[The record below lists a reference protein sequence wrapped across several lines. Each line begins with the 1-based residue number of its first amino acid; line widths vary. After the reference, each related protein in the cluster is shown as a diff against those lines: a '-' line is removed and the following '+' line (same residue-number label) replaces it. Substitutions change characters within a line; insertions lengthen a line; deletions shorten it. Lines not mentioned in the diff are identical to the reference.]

1 MANTDGQI
9 AEKQNA
15 KKQIAKEQNA
25 KKQISK
31 NKIPDEQI
39 PQDFLIARKKAKRN
53 KRIKTAIVAGIA
65 VIIIA
70 GAGLAFGLQENSEQ
84 EKPTTQSYT
93 QTVEKGTLA
102 LTIEGSGTL
111 AAKSTT
117 SENASVSGSVKKIYV
132 EEGDKVSKGD
142 TLFTMT
148 SSTLNKELNSAA
160 KSKSSAYSSYAKAEA
175 ALAKAKKSLKKA
187 KSGSASSTSAKSSK
201 SANSAKSTAA
211 AKNSGATKN
220 VSSSTATNSTSTA
233 TQTAQEA
240 VTKAQ
245 ENLAQAKATYK
256 EACSAYTDAANAM
269 DDLTISAST
278 SGKVSAVNI
287 ETGDSIEANS
297 TDAAVEIINTDTMTL
312 SMNVSEYDIANIK
325 RGQSAT
331 INITA
336 LDKNVKASVKSV
348 SLTANSSTDS
358 STAYYPVTLVIKN
371 PTAKM
376 LTGMNATATI
386 TYKQYKNYLLVPTS
400 AISTMGNTSTVT
412 TQAQDG
418 STTQVEVQ
426 VIAESDDT
434 SAVQS
439 DALCEG
445 NSIVVNYQVNT
456 DDSDTSDA
464 SGADQSA
471 AGSGQGFG
479 AMGGQQG
486 FSPNGGNAGSGNGG
500 GGSMPSPPDGGG
512 AGNGGSSAGG
522 GASNNSSAGNN
533 SAGGGTGNNAN
544 SSNGA
549 ASTNSNQ

>member
-15 KKQIAKEQNA
+15 KKQIAEKQNA
-25 KKQISK
+25 KKQIAKEQDAKEQNPK

-53 KRIKTAIVAGIA
+53 KRIKAAIIAGIA
-65 VIIIA
+65 LIIIA

-111 AAKSTT
+111 AAKSST

-142 TLFTMT
+142 TLFTIT
-148 SSTLNKELNSAA
+148 SDTLNKELNSAA
-160 KSKSSAYSSYAKAEA
+160 KSKSSAYSSYAKAKS

-201 SANSAKSTAA
+201 SANSAKSAVTAKTSNA
-211 AKNSGATKN
+211 AITA
-220 VSSSTATNSTSTA
+220 SSSTATNSTSTA

-256 EACSAYTDAANAM
+256 EACSTYTDAANAM

-287 ETGDSIEANS
+287 EAGDSIEANS

-312 SMNVSEYDIANIK
+312 SVNVSEYEIANIK

-331 INITA
+331 INITT

-371 PTAKM
+371 PTSKM

-400 AISTMGNTSTVT
+400 AISTMGNASTVT
-412 TQAQDG
+412 IQAQDG

-445 NSIVVNYQVNT
+445 DSIVVNYQVNT
-456 DDSDTSDA
+456 DDSNSSDA
-464 SGADQSA
+464 FGADQSA

-486 FSPNGGNAGSGNGG
+486 FSPNGGDAGSGNGG
-500 GGSMPSPPDGGG
+500 GGSMPSPPDGGN
-512 AGNGGSSAGG
+512 AGSSGSSSGNSNGGSS
-522 GASNNSSAGNN
+522 
-533 SAGGGTGNNAN
+533 
-544 SSNGA
+544 SSNGNNNGNA
-549 ASTNSNQ
+549 GGSNNQ